1 MKVLNPVGETKYRE
15 LKDKLA
21 PRPSTLEG
29 KVIGFVD
36 DGAGQAYFDRIA
48 ELLHDICRPARI
60 VKRVKPLLS
69 APSPQSL
76 LEEIREKCDVVVVG
90 TGV

>member
-1 MKVLNPVGETKYRE
+1 MKVLNPVGETRYE
-15 LKDKLA
+15 EMKDRLA
-21 PRPSTLEG
+21 PRPHTLEG

-48 ELLHDICRPARI
+48 ELLHDICRPAAI

-69 APSPQSL
+69 SPSPQAL
-76 LEEIREKCDVVVVG
+76 LEDIRQRCDVVVVG
-90 TGV
+90 TGI

>member
-1 MKVLNPVGETKYRE
+1 MKVLNPVGETRYQE
-15 LKDKLA
+15 AKDRLA

-29 KVIGFVD
+29 KVVGFLD
-36 DGAGQAYFDRIA
+36 DGAGQAYFDRLA
-48 ELLHDICRPARI
+48 ELLHDICRPAAI

-69 APSPQSL
+69 APSPRSL
-76 LEEIREKCDVVVVG
+76 LEEMAQKCDVVVVG